1 MLNSLVTGQAPQVA
15 KNKEQLVRSN
25 MKQSSIIRLLAG
37 NTELPRSE
45 LFITICSIHSSTQKA
60 GGRAQLPIEFATNKR
75 TGTEREICRQSRPQ
89 EIWMVSPSLG
99 AISAHHRAQLPF
111 TIPGCHECTPQS
123 TTQLPL
129 SSQLPSSHWCTTP
142 LDNIK
147 PASCDA
153 PQHSLE

>member
-45 LFITICSIHSSTQKA
+45 LFITICSIHSSTQQAKTHWN
-60 GGRAQLPIEFATNKR
+60 RARDLPTI
-75 TGTEREICRQSRPQ
+75 PQ

-99 AISAHHRAQLPF
+99 AISAHHGAQLPF
-111 TIPGCHECTPQS
+111 TIPGCQGHTTEHNS
-123 TTQLPL
+123 TAIIITTAFLPL
-129 SSQLPSSHWCTTP
+129 VHHTTGQYKTCK
-142 LDNIK
+142 L
-147 PASCDA
+147 
-153 PQHSLE
+153 